1 VKHPVARIREP
12 QAVKKKK
19 QATLLARAFNTL
31 FLRGKLLK
39 IGLRGLGKRSSAE
52 HITGKGSL
60 PLPG

>member
-19 QATLLARAFNTL
+19 QETLLARAFNIL

-39 IGLRGLGKRSSAE
+39 IGLRGLGEKSSAE
-52 HITGKGSL
+52 RITGKGSL